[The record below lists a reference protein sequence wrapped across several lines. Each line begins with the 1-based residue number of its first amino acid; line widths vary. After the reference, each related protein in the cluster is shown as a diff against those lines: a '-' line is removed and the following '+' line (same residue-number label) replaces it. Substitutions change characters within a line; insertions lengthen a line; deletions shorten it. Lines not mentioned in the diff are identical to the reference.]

1 MNVLI
6 RHAMLITP
14 VLLALTA
21 AVFIAYAGDVGDA
34 GKSTAPQG
42 ATMSIPF

>member
-21 AVFIAYAGDVGDA
+21 AVFIAYAGDAGEA
-34 GKSTAPQG
+34 GKTPAPQG

>member
-1 MNVLI
+1 MKVLI

-14 VLLALTA
+14 VVLALTA
-21 AVFIAYAGDVGDA
+21 AAFIAYAGGAGDA
-34 GKSTAPQG
+34 GKASAPQR

>member
-1 MNVLI
+1 MKVFI

-21 AVFIAYAGDVGDA
+21 AVFIAYAGNAGDA
-34 GKSTAPQG
+34 VAPAAPQG